1 MIIKMDNKKRSQWS
15 SGFGF
20 IMAAAG
26 AAVGL
31 GNIWGFPYKLGEGG
45 GFLFLFFYL
54 FFVVTVGYPVLVSEL
69 ALGRHYGKGAV
80 GSYGQIKPRYKLIG
94 IMGIIAC
101 FIILGYYSYFG
112 GIIMEYAAHY
122 VKNLITDG
130 LSGSALV
137 IGGAGT
143 GVSVFWMLIFM
154 GITLYIVLQGIQGG
168 IELCSKVMMPA
179 LIILLI
185 YLAGKCLSL
194 EGAADALKYMFKLD
208 FSNFNGKTLSL
219 ALVQMFF
226 SLSLGHGT
234 MITYGSYLK
243 KKESIELSA
252 ALIPLLDT
260 LVAVLAAVV
269 VIPTVFSFGME
280 PDAGP
285 RLMFD
290 ALPLIFSEMSGGN
303 MIGLIFFALLF
314 FASVTS
320 TISMLETVASSVTEE
335 LKVPRKK
342 AAVIIAILEII
353 IALSVCWNP
362 SNFQVYEYISQNVLV
377 VLGAL
382 VTCII
387 CGWSKSGLLV
397 ENEIEAGGARFRT
410 KRFWR
415 FLMRYITPLLIA
427 LVLLISMGVIEIN

>member
-1 MIIKMDNKKRSQWS
+1 MDNKKRGQWS

-45 GFLFLFFYL
+45 GALFLLFYL
-54 FFVVTVGYPVLVSEL
+54 FFVVTVGYPVLASEL
-69 ALGRHYGKGAV
+69 ALGRHYGKGAA
-80 GSYGQIKPRYKLIG
+80 GTYGQIKPVYKLIG
-94 IMGIIAC
+94 VMGIIAC

-112 GIIMEYAAHY
+112 GVIMEYAVKYA
-122 VKNLITDG
+122 KNLIVDG
-130 LSGSALV
+130 LIGSALV
-137 IGGAGT
+137 IGGAST
-143 GVSVFWMLIFM
+143 ATSVFWMLIFI
-154 GITLYIVLQGIQGG
+154 GITLLIVLQGVQGG

-185 YLAGKCLSL
+185 YLAGKSLSL
-194 EGAADALKYMFKLD
+194 ERASYALEYMFKFD

-234 MITYGSYLK
+234 MITYGSYLG
-243 KKESIELSA
+243 KKESIERSA
-252 ALIPLLDT
+252 AMIPLIDT
-260 LVAVLAAVV
+260 LIAVLAAVV
-269 VIPTVFSFGME
+269 VIPAVFSFGME

-285 RLMFD
+285 GLMFD
-290 ALPLIFSEMSGGN
+290 ALPLIFSEMKGGN
-303 MIGLIFFALLF
+303 MVGLIFFVLLF
-314 FASVTS
+314 FACVTS
-320 TISMLETVASSVTEE
+320 TISMLETVASSLTEE
-335 LKVPRKK
+335 LKVPRKE
-342 AAVIIAILEII
+342 AAVIVAVLEVM
-353 IALSVCWNP
+353 IALPVCLDP
-362 SNFQVYEYISQNVLV
+362 SNFQIYEHISQNVMV

-387 CGWSKSGLLV
+387 CGWSKTGHLV
-397 ENEIEAGGARFRT
+397 EDEIEEGVVHFRT

-415 FLMRYITPLLIA
+415 FLIRYITPILIV
-427 LVLLISMGVIEIN
+427 LVLLISMGIIIK

>member
-1 MIIKMDNKKRSQWS
+1 MVIKMDNKKRGQWS

-45 GFLFLFFYL
+45 GALFLLFYL
-54 FFVVTVGYPVLVSEL
+54 FFVVTVGFPVLASEL
-69 ALGRHYGKGAV
+69 ALGRHYRKGAV
-80 GSYGQIKPRYKLIG
+80 GTYGQIKPVYKYIG

-101 FIILGYYSYFG
+101 FIILGYYTYFG
-112 GIIMEYAAHY
+112 GVIIEYSVQYA
-122 VKNLITDG
+122 KNLIVDG
-130 LSGSALV
+130 LSGSPLV
-137 IGGAGT
+137 IGGAST
-143 GVSVFWMLIFM
+143 GVSVFWTLVFM
-154 GITLYIVLQGIQGG
+154 GITLFIVLRGVQGG

-185 YLAGKCLSL
+185 YLAGKSLSL
-194 EGAADALKYMFKLD
+194 ERAADALEYMFKFD

-234 MITYGSYLK
+234 MITYGSYLE
-243 KKESIELSA
+243 KKESIEISA
-252 ALIPLLDT
+252 VMIPLIDT

-269 VIPTVFSFGME
+269 VIPAVFSFGME

-290 ALPLIFSEMSGGN
+290 ALPLIFSEMKGGN
-303 MIGLIFFALLF
+303 MVGLIFFVLLF

-320 TISMLETVASSVTEE
+320 TIAMLETVASSLTEE

-342 AAVIIAILEII
+342 AAVSVAILEVL
-353 IALSVCWNP
+353 IALPVCLNP
-362 SNFQVYEYISQNVLV
+362 SNFKIYEYISQNVMV

-382 VTCII
+382 ATCFI
-387 CGWSKSGLLV
+387 CGWSKTGSFV
-397 ENEIEAGGARFRT
+397 ENEIEEGGARFRT
-410 KRFWR
+410 KRLWR
-415 FLMRYITPLLIA
+415 FLMRFVTPVLIV
-427 LVLLISMGVIEIN
+427 LVLLISMGIINI